1 MSKQPI
7 SNGDAPR
14 SELTPDRPTRG
25 ADRNRTLVDGP
36 NASEGDPLLPT
47 LEPGL
52 TLLDVDGGRG
62 VPALQSLALDHLL
75 SNEGP
80 AFWVDTDGHATTTSL
95 ARLAPSPRVLERI
108 HVSRGF
114 TAYQH
119 YGAICDLRRAINRT
133 IRTSARGR
141 PGARSGSSGVSIS
154 KTTKTDSKGTR
165 GDSPSETVEGAP
177 LTPSLLVVPAL
188 DGRYRSE
195 DSLRGED
202 ARTLQS
208 RTLAR
213 LVAYANG
220 YDVPVLFTRTADD
233 EFSAP
238 LETAADY
245 QIRCEQ
251 TRMGPRFVGED
262 FETLV
267 YPSADGRTYQTTIAY
282 WRQVLEARVGV
293 GTGTSTPTPTAGTPD
308 DGIGVARTS
317 DGGSATFTANP
328 MLDAWTGAAGAGGR

>member
-7 SNGDAPR
+7 SNGDSPR
-14 SELTPDRPTRG
+14 IELTPDRPTRG

-62 VPALQSLALDHLL
+62 VPALQSLVLDHLL

-80 AFWVDTDGHATTTSL
+80 AFWIDTDGHATTTSL
-95 ARLAPSPRVLERI
+95 ARLAPSRRVLERI

-119 YGAICDLRRAINRT
+119 YGAICDLRRAINRA
-133 IRTSARGR
+133 IRTTACTRDEHPPKS
-141 PGARSGSSGVSIS
+141 GAGNCSR
-154 KTTKTDSKGTR
+154 
-165 GDSPSETVEGAP
+165 

-188 DGRYRSE
+188 DGRYRRE

-202 ARTLQS
+202 AHTLQS
-208 RTLAR
+208 RALAR
-213 LVAYANG
+213 LVAYANS
-220 YDVPVLFTRTADD
+220 YDVPVLLTRTADD
-233 EFSAP
+233 GFSAP
-238 LETAADY
+238 LEAAAD
-245 QIRCEQ
+245 QHIRCEQ

-282 WRQVLEARVGV
+282 WRQVLEARVAT
-293 GTGTSTPTPTAGTPD
+293 GTRTSTPTPAAGTPD